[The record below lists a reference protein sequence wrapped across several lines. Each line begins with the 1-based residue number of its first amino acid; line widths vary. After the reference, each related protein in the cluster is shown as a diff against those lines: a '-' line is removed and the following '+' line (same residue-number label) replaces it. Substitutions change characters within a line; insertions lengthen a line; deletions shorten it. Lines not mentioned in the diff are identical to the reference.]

1 MAFTEQELE
10 QIAIISIRNYLNKPS
25 LTDENIKSEF
35 PIAIKKIVTN
45 ISVVDKRN
53 GVKSV
58 SQGAR
63 SVTYNDSQ
71 TYITDDVKLLLPRP
85 LIKML

>member
-1 MAFTEQELE
+1 MFTQDELD

-35 PIAIKKIVTN
+35 PLAIKKIVTN

-63 SVTYNDSQ
+63 SVTYSDSQ
-71 TYITDDVKLLLPRP
+71 TYITDDIKLLLPRP
-85 LIKML
+85 FVKML